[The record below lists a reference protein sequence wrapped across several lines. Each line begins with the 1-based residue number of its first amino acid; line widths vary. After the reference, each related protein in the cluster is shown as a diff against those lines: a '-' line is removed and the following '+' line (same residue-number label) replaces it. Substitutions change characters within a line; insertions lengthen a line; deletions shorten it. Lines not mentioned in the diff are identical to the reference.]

1 MDFLTTAEL
10 SDVWGISQRRIA
22 ILCKEGRIDG
32 AILKGKTWI
41 VPSTAQKPKDLRKV
55 PRKGHL
61 AV

>member
-32 AILKGKTWI
+32 AVLKGKTWL
-41 VPSTAQKPKDLRKV
+41 VPAKTKKPENMRKV
-55 PRKGHL
+55 PRKGHQN
-61 AV
+61 